1 MYSMFISAI
10 IDLFINQGADVRTS
24 ILILQKG

>member
-10 IDLFINQGADVRTS
+10 IDLFINQCADVRTS